1 MSYFDDV
8 DLDQLLT
15 IDEEI
20 EKENVERSSLVLE
33 ATHLQSKRVIS
44 ETHLENHNLPSV
56 FKSPSPKRAKTE
68 TAKGFTNL
76 TPEPLLKL
84 LKRIPLDGDYVS
96 VTFEDGARY
105 YMRVEEALS
114 ETCDFSYKFHP
125 CDLASDVMLLP
136 SIKHVDAQE
145 TVLKPESCELWT
157 RKHAPKHYFDII
169 SDETTNRAL
178 LRWLKAWDS
187 YVYGVTPPNLP
198 SLLVQPSNTTDSKVS
213 QFTPRNNDLEQMAG
227 EIDPRDGLP
236 RYRLVL
242 LAGCPGLGKTT
253 VAHLLAQHAGYQ
265 VVEVNASDD
274 RTVSAFKDQLAAIV
288 STSTS
293 LNTTTGRAGRL
304 ITYKPCCLILD
315 EIDGALPAAVELLAS
330 AARTALQ
337 PGGERRARTKRHAT
351 PLVLRRPVICICN
364 DLFASAVRPLR
375 APGVPCLVL
384 RFPTID
390 LGRLVARLDCIARK
404 EGVPVDKMLLT
415 QLAEL
420 ADRDIRSCLN
430 AMQFLKSHL
439 SRVSG
444 DDIRKHLSVEDM
456 WTLIGLGGGL
466 KDVQRSMFDVWKA
479 VFTIPPTRVLA
490 GRINRCAKQQQY
502 WSKTTP
508 DSAQCKDRSLFQS
521 KSTLTARLEH
531 VLEYSDAVGDAP
543 MVAMGIFENYLNGRM
558 KDASL
563 NVAREASNWFVFHDR
578 LFKHIHSHTDYSLLR
593 YPTWLPGWFHLALAT
608 PTGLQAVNSKSGGL
622 HWPTAYSTANTTKT
636 HCTAILD
643 QLLAN
648 QWNAPA
654 HGECSERL
662 KDESR
667 TQSSIRFLPRRTFLL
682 DVAPV
687 VVTLLSLMC
696 SSLRPLNAQ
705 LYSQQE
711 QKNLESLV
719 NVMLNLGLN
728 WTPERN
734 TETGEVEFQLEP
746 ALDTVV
752 GLGSTSSKLKSI
764 PHTTKQL
771 ITREL
776 NLEQMRRSKRSM
788 HVGEHV
794 KPTATQVQLKF
805 DDVPM
810 PASSHRPPIQSSQ
823 KSQSSKGKK
832 DFFGRLIE
840 ESSKTAALKIKSKEE
855 IPTEHCALLNQ
866 EVYYRFREGY
876 SNAVRRPV
884 TLKHFI

>member
-1 MSYFDDV
+1 MGITF
-8 DLDQLLT
+8 QLL
-15 IDEEI
+15 
-20 EKENVERSSLVLE
+20 
-33 ATHLQSKRVIS
+33 SKM
-44 ETHLENHNLPSV
+44 
-56 FKSPSPKRAKTE
+56 
-68 TAKGFTNL
+68 G
-76 TPEPLLKL
+76 
-84 LKRIPLDGDYVS
+84 LDI
-96 VTFEDGARY
+96 
-105 YMRVEEALS
+105 
-114 ETCDFSYKFHP
+114 TC
-125 CDLASDVMLLP
+125 
-136 SIKHVDAQE
+136 
-145 TVLKPESCELWT
+145 VLK
-157 RKHAPKHYFDII
+157 K
-169 SDETTNRAL
+169 TTNRAL

-187 YVYGVTPPNLP
+187 YVYGVTPPTPP
-198 SLLVQPSNTTDSKVS
+198 SLSVQPSNTTDSKVS
-213 QFTPRNNDLEQMAG
+213 QFTPWNNDLEQMAG

-293 LNTTTGRAGRL
+293 LNTTTGRTGRL
-304 ITYKPCCLILD
+304 ITFKPCCLILD

-330 AARTALQ
+330 AARTVLQ
-337 PGGERRARTKRHAT
+337 PGGERRTRTKRHVT

-404 EGVPVDKMLLT
+404 EGISVDKMLLT

-444 DDIRKHLSVEDM
+444 DDIGKHLSLEDM

-490 GRINRCAKQQQY
+490 SRINRCAKQQQY
-502 WSKTTP
+502 WSKTTS
-508 DSAQCKDRSLFQS
+508 DNAQCKDHSLFQS

-531 VLEYSDAVGDAP
+531 VLEFSDAVGDAP

-608 PTGLQAVNSKSGGL
+608 PTGMQAVNSKSGGL

-636 HCTAILD
+636 HCVAILD

-648 QWNAPA
+648 QWNVPT

-662 KDESR
+662 KDGSR
-667 TQSSIRFLPRRTFLL
+667 IQSSIRFLPRRTFLL

-711 QKNLESLV
+711 QINLESLV
-719 NVMLNLGLN
+719 NVMLNLGLS

-746 ALDTVV
+746 ALDTVI

-788 HVGEHV
+788 HVGELV
-794 KPTATQVQLKF
+794 KPTATQAKLRS
-805 DDVPM
+805 DDLPM
-810 PASSHRPPIQSSQ
+810 PAPSHRPPIQSSH

-840 ESSKTAALKIKSKEE
+840 EGSKTAALKIKPKEE
-855 IPTEHCALLNQ
+855 TPTEHCALLNQ

-884 TLKHFI
+884 TLKHFF